1 MEKSYKEYI
10 STNDF
15 EGAKER
21 FESANKRWKDHWF
34 EACEKIFET
43 CKDWAKKYILDKI
56 NKAILVIGEFITK
69 RRPKDE
75 EATSNTYLIK
85 MFDEVGNWVF
95 TKIGKANV
103 VTKRM
108 RDFINHEYKR
118 DGVKISNIEIVKTYQ
133 VPNDDLAQV
142 LESLMRNYFR
152 KTHKY
157 IPNDRFEAFEP
168 TAEDLQVFENNYNL
182 VMANAQREVEIPLSF
197 CAFCLLTF
205 RLRVMGHHAQNFRFF
220 QLLPI
225 FSTKS
230 CFNTLKY

>member
-21 FESANKRWKDHWF
+21 FESANKRWKAHWF

-69 RRPKDE
+69 KRPKDE

-103 VTKRM
+103 VAKRM

-152 KTHKY
+152 KTRKF

-182 VMANAQREVEIPLSF
+182 VMANA
-197 CAFCLLTF
+197 
-205 RLRVMGHHAQNFRFF
+205 
-220 QLLPI
+220 
-225 FSTKS
+225 
-230 CFNTLKY
+230 

>member
-133 VPNDDLAQV
+133 VPNDGLAQV

-182 VMANAQREVEIPLSF
+182 VMANA
-197 CAFCLLTF
+197 
-205 RLRVMGHHAQNFRFF
+205 
-220 QLLPI
+220 
-225 FSTKS
+225 
-230 CFNTLKY
+230 